1 MPKGSNNCSILKKS
15 IVIKVIKLFKIDLF
29 PLYVI
34 SFFFNYRQYISNIR
48 FEKVNQKQQ
57 VSVNKFPF
65 KDSWSKF
72 ENDIN

>member
-1 MPKGSNNCSILKKS
+1 M
-15 IVIKVIKLFKIDLF
+15 
-29 PLYVI
+29 I
-34 SFFFNYRQYISNIR
+34 SFFLNYRQYISNIR